1 MIGDGNPTRSF
12 AVEGTVFWLVV
23 SAIAGAILSNY
34 PGSSFW
40 EVGIVVG
47 LLQIALAYFCWKI
60 KGASFLVALASGL
73 IFLTLNITV
82 SRLKYTG
89 DEFLAMIQIT
99 LVFFSFRAFREFRYS
114 KSLGDLT

>member
-1 MIGDGNPTRSF
+1 MRSF

-23 SAIAGAILSNY
+23 NAIAGAILSYY

-40 EVGIVVG
+40 AVGIAVG

-60 KGASFLVALASGL
+60 KVASFLVALALGL
-73 IFLTLNITV
+73 IFLILNITI
-82 SRLKYTG
+82 SRLEYTG
-89 DEFLAMIQIT
+89 DEFLAMTQIT
-99 LVFFSFRAFREFRYS
+99 LVFFSFRAFREVRYS